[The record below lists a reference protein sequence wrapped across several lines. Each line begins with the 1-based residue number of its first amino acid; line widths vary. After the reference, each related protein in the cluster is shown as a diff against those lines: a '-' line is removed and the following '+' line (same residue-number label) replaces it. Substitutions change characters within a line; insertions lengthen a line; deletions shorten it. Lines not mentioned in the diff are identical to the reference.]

1 MVRVITQD
9 TFDSVVK
16 ENIEDLEMGRKEAVE
31 DAREQFVAQGVD
43 LSNIVISDGADI
55 PLTIKE
61 LQDLFA
67 DDGKCKDVKAL
78 ASLCDTLATECRKG
92 LAERVL
98 ATERAAYPAITRVL
112 QIEDS
117 APSEDAKA
125 ARLSAMRAMGALMET
140 NPDVL
145 EGQGCKEL
153 FSGLGSGERAM
164 EEASLEALLNCCV
177 RHEHNRVNLVRNN
190 LLDLLDTLSE
200 GHPVRVSRVWQALV
214 QDDDVRVPFGKAH
227 DHARA
232 IVEDHEALRKLC
244 AAIQS
249 GEFSYSEQTL
259 LLSVLG
265 SLTVRNEYC
274 QAVVDQGM
282 LKAILDLLSKEGQD
296 RSIIKESLKLLKV
309 LAGNDNV
316 KNEIAALN
324 GFAPVINSI
333 LNNLSV
339 KSVCHAGC
347 AVIAAVTLRSPDNAK
362 QVMAAGGADLIT
374 QVMKTHANEPAIQ
387 TAAANA
393 IRNVVSR
400 SRELGADFLAADAE
414 SLLRAALATQPQ
426 AKESTRAALR
436 DLGLDVKLTDE
447 EWVLGAVKKEF

>member
-67 DDGKCKDVKAL
+67 DDGKCKDVKAS

-333 LNNLSV
+333 LNNLV
-339 KSVCHAGC
+339 RAIPKTPRILKKSLLSQYFVLFFFVTMLFRSAVCQVRVPRRLRRDSRGDAAEPRQREAGDGGRRRGPHHAGHEDPRQRAGHPGEC
-347 AVIAAVTLRSPDNAK
+347 EGDLSTPFSTALLETSTFDPVTDSSC
-362 QVMAAGGADLIT
+362 
-374 QVMKTHANEPAIQ
+374 
-387 TAAANA
+387 TA
-393 IRNVVSR
+393 
-400 SRELGADFLAADAE
+400 
-414 SLLRAALATQPQ
+414 
-426 AKESTRAALR
+426 
-436 DLGLDVKLTDE
+436 
-447 EWVLGAVKKEF
+447 